1 MTELSAGK
9 NFRLTMMVI
18 NVSDDDNDR
27 TDLDNFIMH
36 MTKPKEE
43 EPPEVNVWECLLS
56 RP

>member
-18 NVSDDDNDR
+18 NVSDDDNDH
-27 TDLDNFIMH
+27 TDLDNFIMY

-43 EPPEVNVWECLLS
+43 EPPEVNVWECLLR